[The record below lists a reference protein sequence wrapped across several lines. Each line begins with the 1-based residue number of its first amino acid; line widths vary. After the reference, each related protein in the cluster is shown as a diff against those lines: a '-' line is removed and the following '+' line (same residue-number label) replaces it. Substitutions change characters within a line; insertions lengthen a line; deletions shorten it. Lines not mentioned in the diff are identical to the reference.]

1 MLILSHSEIMALN
14 VEPVQCY
21 EWVNEM
27 IKNKNETILPAKLS
41 LKPREDIFYNVMPS
55 LLPQFNIGGVKVV
68 TRYPDRIPSLDSQIL
83 LYDYESG
90 HLKALL
96 DGNFITTIRTGAVA
110 AHSIKLFAKSDF
122 EVIGLIGLGNQARAT
137 LKVLLSLFPEKQ
149 FVLKLFKYKDQHI
162 LFMEYIK
169 SLGIT
174 DKISFVICDSYEE
187 TVRGSDVI
195 ISSVTY
201 FEKDI
206 CSDDCFDEGC
216 LVVPI
221 HTRGFMNCDLFFD
234 KVFADDTDHVKGF
247 KYFDQFKK
255 FAEVTDVLNGVSP
268 GRENDSERILAYN
281 IGLSIHDIYFSYK
294 IYELAKLN
302 GNGKEFQLDAPTEK
316 FWI

>member
-149 FVLKLFKYKDQHI
+149 IVLKLFKYKDQHI

>member
-41 LKPREDIFYNVMPS
+41 LKPREDNFYNVMPS

-96 DGNFITTIRTGAVA
+96 DGNFITTIRTGAAA

-187 TVRGSDVI
+187 TVQGSDVI

>member
-41 LKPREDIFYNVMPS
+41 LKPRENIFYNVMPS